1 MSAGWLESFFT
12 AVGLPKLAYHWQA
25 LLFATL
31 ACNFTV
37 GFSRIISPILFPK
50 TYKQLSDLKRLSWD
64 IHVVSLVHSVA
75 ITALSAPLLFDET
88 LLKDKVFGYDEYAGN
103 VYAIACG
110 YFLWDSLV
118 SLYYVKAFGVGFVVH
133 GASCFGVYLFAYRPF
148 LNYYGA
154 AFLMFELST
163 PFLNLHWFMD
173 KVGATGSLL
182 QFFRNTSY
190 WLCPNNVHLL
200 LILTCTVVLSVTV
213 LPVIDRV
220 PIFLQVIYG
229 GANVILNTLNVF
241 WFFKML
247 NSASRRFPKSGQPI
261 PPKAD
266 IKDTISSGESWEDFK
281 TNGKKND

>member
-12 AVGLPKLAYHWQA
+12 AVGLQKLAYHWQA

-50 TYKQLSDLKRLSWD
+50 SYKQLSDRKRLSWD

-75 ITALSAPLLFDET
+75 ITALSIPLLFDET
-88 LLKDKVFGYDEYAGN
+88 LQKDKVFGYDEYAGN

-118 SLYYVKAFGVGFVVH
+118 SLYYVRDFGVGFVVH
-133 GASCFGVYLFAYRPF
+133 GSVCFGVYLFAYRPF

-173 KVGATGSLL
+173 KVGATGSWL
-182 QFFRNTSY
+182 QII
-190 WLCPNNVHLL
+190 NV
-200 LILTCTVVLSVTV
+200 SV
-213 LPVIDRV
+213 LPVLDRV
-220 PIFLQVIYG
+220 PLFLQVIYG
-229 GANVILNTLNVF
+229 GANVVLNTLNVL

-247 NSASRRFPKSGQPI
+247 NAVSRRIPKKNGQAKS
-261 PPKAD
+261 PKAN
-266 IKDTISSGESWEDFK
+266 IKDTISSGESWENI
-281 TNGKKND
+281 NGKKID

>member
-12 AVGLPKLAYHWQA
+12 AVGLQKLTYHWQA

-50 TYKQLSDLKRLSWD
+50 SYKQLSDRKRLSWD

-75 ITALSAPLLFDET
+75 ITALSVPLLLDET
-88 LLKDKVFGYDEYAGN
+88 LQKDKVFGYDEYAGN

-118 SLYYVKAFGVGFVVH
+118 SLYYVKQFGVGFLVH

-182 QFFRNTSY
+182 QMINGVMLVSTFFFVRLVWGIYMSY
-190 WLCPNNVHLL
+190 QTLL
-200 LILTCTVVLSVTV
+200 SV
-213 LPVIDRV
+213 LPVLDQV
-220 PIFLQVIYG
+220 PLFLQVIYG
-229 GANVILNTLNVF
+229 GANVVLNTLNVF

-247 NSASRRFPKSGQPI
+247 NAVSRRIPKNGQPK

-266 IKDTISSGESWEDFK
+266 IKDTISSGESWEDI
-281 TNGKKND
+281 NGKKND